1 MIGIAEGLTSR
12 QAEAAKRKG
21 ERDLQPRTVK
31 ELVTGKEQSRTVAKS
46 YFTKMRKK
54 DCNQKLIEWLK

>member
-12 QAEAAKRKG
+12 QAETAKRKG
-21 ERDLQPRTVK
+21 ERDLQPRMVK
-31 ELVTGKEQSRTVAKS
+31 ELVTGKEQSRIVAKS

-54 DCNQKLIEWLK
+54 DCN